1 MSYWLISDTRNWNVW
16 RIGNWTAS
24 VSAKNPHQS
33 ADIPLPTLKQSY
45 LSINNFITSDL
56 KGKRFAQRNNQH
68 NRKVLLSRF
77 YLYAQYCTAYTHRP
91 SAQMMIMIK
100 NAWNQ
105 SSNGWNISDF
115 KIWRRLR
122 DRIRVPLKNS
132 ELILSPKI

>member
-16 RIGNWTAS
+16 RIGNWTVS

-33 ADIPLPTLKQSY
+33 ADIPLSTLKQSD

-56 KGKRFAQRNNQH
+56 KRKRFVQRNNQH
-68 NRKVLLSRF
+68 NRKVFLSRF
-77 YLYAQYCTAYTHRP
+77 YLYAQYCTAYTFRP

-122 DRIRVPLKNS
+122 DRIRVLLKNS